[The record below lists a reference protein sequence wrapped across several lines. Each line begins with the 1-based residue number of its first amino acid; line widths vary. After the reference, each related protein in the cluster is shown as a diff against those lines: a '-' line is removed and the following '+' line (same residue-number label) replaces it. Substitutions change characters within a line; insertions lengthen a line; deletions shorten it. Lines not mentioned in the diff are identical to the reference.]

1 MGRNALAGQFQ
12 PKWIEN
18 CVMASIKLF
27 LMKRIKLFS
36 AAEID
41 VLQSDIN
48 TWLAENKEVHILE
61 TNMTSLTSGAP
72 ALRSEISKAEY
83 AFYIL
88 YTPANEGEEES
99 VIAATKQLPE
109 ELTQVITNISEAN

>member
-1 MGRNALAGQFQ
+1 MLPPTIFQ
-12 PKWIEN
+12 IKWIKI
-18 CVMASIKLF
+18 CLTGILKIFQMKKIKLF
-27 LMKRIKLFS
+27 
-36 AAEID
+36 AAPEID
-41 VLQSDIN
+41 VLQSDVN

-61 TNMTSLTSGAP
+61 TNMTSLTSGASSI
-72 ALRSEISKAEY
+72 RSEMTKAEY

-88 YTPANEGEEES
+88 YTPASEGEEES